1 MLLEVGALRKTL
13 GTSWYSACEGLLLSV
28 YPEVIEEVA
37 PLPELLPTA
46 LVAAFH
52 DSSNPLSVGVLVF
65 EDLIVRSIRNML
77 GLADPMEGLHLLLP
91 IFFGDDL
98 TLPAEGLVVLL
109 LIFLMEEMSWHFVK
123 GLCFH
128 EG

>member
-46 LVAAFH
+46 LVAALH
-52 DSSNPLSVGVLVF
+52 DSSDSLSGRIF
-65 EDLIVRSIRNML
+65 IAEDLIVRSVRNML
-77 GLADPMEGLHLLLP
+77 GLTDPMEGLHLLLT
-91 IFFGDDL
+91 IFFCDDL
-98 TLPAEGLVVLL
+98 SFIFNVVIAFLILL
-109 LIFLMEEMSWHFVK
+109 LMRGCARHWRSD
-123 GLCFH
+123 
-128 EG
+128 